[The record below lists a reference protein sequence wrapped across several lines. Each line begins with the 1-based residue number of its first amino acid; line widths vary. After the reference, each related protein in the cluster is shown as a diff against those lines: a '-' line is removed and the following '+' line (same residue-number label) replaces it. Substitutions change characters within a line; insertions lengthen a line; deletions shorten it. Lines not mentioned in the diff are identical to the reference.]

1 MSGAISNL
9 IILVGVATAGWYLWT
24 QTDFLNFIKTGG
36 KIDFASLF
44 KLGGGGAA
52 AQPASGGG
60 ATAASGKMIY
70 QGTGKVL
77 TGDLAVKDA
86 KENYGLASGGSRP
99 SSRYIWGSGKG
110 KGAAKCVDY
119 NSYEATVYVTFG
131 TGGKPA
137 SNTRAIITGG
147 GPGQRGKNCCV
158 YSLGFVTTTG
168 QAFAEEEGAHEPKPT
183 IEQMDVVGGAV
194 KNIGKLSGR
203 TIGLKEILI
212 RNNGA
217 VRLEGW
223 VDKQANGNWE
233 LFYRANDPH
242 GGSLPVITH
251 TGMVGEKCGEVRFR
265 CDGIWPVT
273 MDTSRSF
280 IAEIPDTAVA
290 SSPHPPAAATT
301 TATAKTP
308 KKPATKKSKLA
319 RSFYTYNCG
328 MMYTQPS
335 PISTLYGDY

>member
-1 MSGAISNL
+1 MSGAVSNI
-9 IILVGVATAGWYLWT
+9 IILVGLAAAGWYLWT

-36 KIDFASLF
+36 KIDFGSLGNAL
-44 KLGGGGAA
+44 KLGGGAA
-52 AQPASGGG
+52 PASG

-70 QGTGKVL
+70 KGTGKVL
-77 TGDLAVKDA
+77 TGDLTVKDA

-137 SNTRAIITGG
+137 ANTRAIITGG
-147 GPGQRGKNCCV
+147 GGGQRGKNCCV
-158 YSLGFVTTTG
+158 YSLGFVTSTG
-168 QAFAEEEGAHEPKPT
+168 EAFAEEEGAHEPKPT
-183 IEQMDVVGGAV
+183 IFKMDVVGGTV

-212 RNNGA
+212 RNGGS

-223 VDKQANGNWE
+223 VDKEANGNWQ
-233 LFYRANDPH
+233 LFYRANNPH

-280 IAEIPDTAVA
+280 VAELPDNAVA
-290 SSPHPPAAATT
+290 SDPHPPAAA
-301 TATAKTP
+301 AAAAAPAKKTS
-308 KKPATKKSKLA
+308 KKAKLA
-319 RSFYTYNCG
+319 RSFFIYNCG
-328 MMYTQPS
+328 MMYTQS
-335 PISTLYGDY
+335 TPISTLYSEY